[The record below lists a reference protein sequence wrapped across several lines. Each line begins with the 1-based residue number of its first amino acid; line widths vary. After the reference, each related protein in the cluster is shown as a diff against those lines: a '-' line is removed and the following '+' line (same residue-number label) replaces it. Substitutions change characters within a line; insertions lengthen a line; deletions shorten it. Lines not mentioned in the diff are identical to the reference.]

1 MKLSHI
7 NKIKSNITIY
17 SDKKT
22 TNLLDGT
29 YKSVYKGKSMNFEN
43 LRTYTL
49 NDDVKDIDWK
59 SSIRSGDL
67 LVKQF
72 IAEKKH
78 NILIVLDSNIKMSA
92 DTDSHE
98 NKKTLATLIAGT
110 IGYLAVKNGDFIG
123 FIYQNQEK
131 TIYKPFKDN
140 LYSLEEYLCNYEKN
154 TFSKE
159 NKIDKSLE
167 FTYKNIKKKMIIFI
181 ITDLDGSNS
190 IKQKTYKT
198 LSSIHDVLLI
208 NIKDNFMFGED
219 IYDIENNQYLPNFL
233 LKNIELNKIEK
244 KLKQDILK
252 ETEKKLKQNKICS
265 ISISSQNQ
273 INNKIIELLEEHK
286 YASNN

>member
-92 DTDSHE
+92 DTYSHE

-140 LYSLEEYLCNYEKN
+140 LYSLEEYLCNYEKT